1 MGLACQSQS
10 LGKKRIKK
18 LEQSVVKILID
29 NNQVG
34 TGFVVSEKGLI
45 ATCFHVIEP
54 AFIRDADNNEIV
66 DIKNIVAK
74 FEDKSQVEIFVLEQF
89 LYDDEWYEKGLVG
102 DYIALSPINSLKGF
116 EFLKLGKWADIDEG
130 EIVYTSGYPQR
141 RNERISAIGM
151 FSTKYLRQIKPN
163 YSKNDSTYT
172 VDAARLDVTVNNGNS
187 GGPLIRLGKNSKKDL
202 VVGLISFKL
211 NPNGNQFA
219 EYSKAFYNWANDTS
233 ITKTSE
239 MKDIKLSLAFLY
251 NAAANNSLGVSGAVP
266 TDGLVELLETLNQ

>member
-1 MGLACQSQS
+1 MIRYFLCVFLIFGLSCQSQS
-10 LGKKRIKK
+10 LGKKRIKR
-18 LEQSVVKILID
+18 LEQTVVKIIID

-45 ATCFHVIEP
+45 ATCFHVIES
-54 AFIRDADNNEIV
+54 AFIRDPNNNEIV

-89 LYDDEWYEKGLVG
+89 LYDGEWYEKGLVG
-102 DYIALSPINSLKGF
+102 DYVVLSPINSRKIF
-116 EFLKLGKWADIDEG
+116 EFLKLGKWSDIEEG

-172 VDAARLDVTVNNGNS
+172 
-187 GGPLIRLGKNSKKDL
+187 
-202 VVGLISFKL
+202 
-211 NPNGNQFA
+211 
-219 EYSKAFYNWANDTS
+219 
-233 ITKTSE
+233 
-239 MKDIKLSLAFLY
+239 
-251 NAAANNSLGVSGAVP
+251 
-266 TDGLVELLETLNQ
+266 